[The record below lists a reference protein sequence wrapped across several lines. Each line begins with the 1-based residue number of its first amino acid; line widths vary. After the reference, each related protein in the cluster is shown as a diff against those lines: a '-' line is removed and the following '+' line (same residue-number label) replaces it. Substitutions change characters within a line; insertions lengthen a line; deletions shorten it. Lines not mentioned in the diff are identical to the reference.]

1 MTATDREMTQ
11 GTTPDFGASTRL
23 VFYGEHSASLSLY
36 LDGLP
41 GHLAARVSVLPPR
54 RLQTDLPLLAE
65 AGLVVFVRGFEHV
78 WRSGLLTALERAGV
92 PCAWFTDDDL
102 TALRRDQPGFAFY
115 TDARVRDFAARMV
128 AVIGTSP
135 ALCARLASFHR
146 TVLHWPCVLDERLL
160 APPAVHPTGRP
171 NRPPRVA
178 CVGGD
183 FRAEGL
189 RRVVLPALDVL
200 PGARVLLAD
209 RLAAGIPGA
218 HVLPF
223 EPDFPR
229 FVATWRAA
237 EPDILVHPP
246 GQTAN
251 LSMKGPGT
259 LLAALYLGAA
269 PVVADE
275 AAYGGLGIAQGV
287 LRADD
292 SVAAWRAALTRLA
305 DPDVRR
311 QHLARLL
318 AHFRAVA
325 SPEAARATIEALLA
339 YAAPGGAAAA
349 ARQAAAL
356 RLGWRPPL
364 SVVWRARL
372 QRLLRP
378 RASRSR

>member
-1 MTATDREMTQ
+1 MTVIDRE
-11 GTTPDFGASTRL
+11 TTEHTAPDFYASTRM
-23 VFYGEHSASLSLY
+23 VFYAERSASLSLH

-41 GHLAARVSVLPPR
+41 GDLAGRVSVLPPR
-54 RLQTDLPLLAE
+54 RLQADLPLLAA

-78 WRSGLLTALERAGV
+78 WRSRLLTALQRVGV

-102 TALRRDQPGFAFY
+102 TALRGDQPGFAFY
-115 TDARVRDFAARMV
+115 TDARVRHFAAQMV

-135 ALCARLASFHR
+135 ALCVRLASFHT

-160 APPAVHPTGRP
+160 APATVHPTVSP
-171 NRPPRVA
+171 NHPPRVA
-178 CVGGD
+178 CIGGG

-189 RRVVLPALDVL
+189 RRVVLPALDAL
-200 PGARVLLAD
+200 PGARLLLAD
-209 RLAAGIPGA
+209 PLAAGIPGTQ
-218 HVLPF
+218 VLPF

-229 FVATWRAA
+229 FVAAWRAA
-237 EPDILVHPP
+237 KPDILAHPP

-251 LSMKGPGT
+251 LAMKGPGT

-269 PVVADE
+269 PVVAE
-275 AAYGGLGIAQGV
+275 EPAYTGLGIAQGV
-287 LRADD
+287 LRADNN
-292 SVAAWRAALTRLA
+292 VAAWRAALAYLA
-305 DPDVRR
+305 EPDVRQ

-318 AHFRAVA
+318 AHFRGVA
-325 SPEAARATIEALLA
+325 SPEAARATVEALLA
-339 YAAPGGAAAA
+339 HAAPAGAA

-364 SVVWRARL
+364 SVVWGARL
-372 QRLLRP
+372 RCLVRL